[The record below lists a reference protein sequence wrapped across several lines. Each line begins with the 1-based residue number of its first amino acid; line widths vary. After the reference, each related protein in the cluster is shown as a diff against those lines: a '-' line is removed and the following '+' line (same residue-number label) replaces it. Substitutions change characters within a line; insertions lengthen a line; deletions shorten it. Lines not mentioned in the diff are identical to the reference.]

1 MKKFLLSVLVL
12 GSLGLHA
19 GDLDVFKGLS
29 GSLNIAGGTAHIDAE
44 KEAIKNIM
52 QAYPAISITI
62 AGGGSGVGIKQVSEG
77 LIDIGNSG
85 RAPKTDE
92 IERAGL
98 KSFVFAID
106 GIGIALNPKSPLKE
120 LTSAQIADIFSGK
133 IKTFK
138 ELGVEG
144 GEINLYIRDASS
156 GTMEVFVEKGINKGK
171 ISDTAKVVASNAAM
185 KTVLSNDKNGIGFIS
200 LGVADESVKLV
211 CVDGFCPTTKSVLS
225 NEYKISRGLYMVTK
239 GEPNPL
245 ARAFINYLKSA
256 DGAAI
261 AQKHGFI
268 AYRD

>member
-1 MKKFLLSVLVL
+1 MKKFLLSVWVL
-12 GSLGLHA
+12 GSLCLNA
-19 GDLDVFKGLS
+19 GDLDAFKGLS

-44 KEAIKNIM
+44 KEAIKTIM

-106 GIGIALNPKSPLKE
+106 GIGIALNPKSPLKD
-120 LTSAQIADIFSGK
+120 LSSAQIADIFSGK

-156 GTMEVFVEKGINKGK
+156 GTMEVFVEKAINKGK
-171 ISDTAKVVASNAAM
+171 IADTAKVVASNAAM
-185 KTVLSNDKNGIGFIS
+185 KTALSNDKNGIGFIS

-211 CVDGFCPTTKSVLS
+211 CVDSVCPTTQNVLS
-225 NEYKISRGLYMVTK
+225 NAYKISRGLYMVTK
-239 GEPNPL
+239 GEPNAL
-245 ARAFINYLKSA
+245 AHAFINYLKSPQ
-256 DGAAI
+256 GAQI

-268 AYRD
+268 AYKD